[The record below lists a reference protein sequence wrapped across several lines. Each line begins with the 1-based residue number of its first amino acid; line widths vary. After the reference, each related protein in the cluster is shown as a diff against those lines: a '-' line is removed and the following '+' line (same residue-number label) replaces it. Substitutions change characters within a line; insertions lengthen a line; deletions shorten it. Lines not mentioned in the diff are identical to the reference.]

1 MPVVIKSTGGGSVSL
16 TAPSTA
22 SDLTVTLP
30 ATSGGAF
37 LTSPL
42 AAGTTTVPPIDFV
55 AGTNMT
61 TPDTGAMEY
70 DGTKLM
76 FTPIGTQ
83 RGIVPGMQYYCLQSG
98 YSFTSGTTSVA
109 LYGVGVT
116 LSSSTVYAFEGLFA
130 LYRATSTTSIS
141 RLNFAGTATL
151 NNILYQ
157 THSVFDPG
165 AIPLVDSNNNIAVI
179 NTAAVTAFTISA
191 SVNTITAFISG
202 TVSVN
207 AGGTFIPQYSQSA
220 SGGTTTTQAGSYFR
234 IYPIGAAGSNTSVGT
249 WA

>member
-1 MPVVIKSTGGGSVSL
+1 
-16 TAPSTA
+16 
-22 SDLTVTLP
+22 
-30 ATSGGAF
+30 
-37 LTSPL
+37 
-42 AAGTTTVPPIDFV
+42 
-55 AGTNMT
+55 
-61 TPDTGAMEY
+61 MEY

-98 YSFTSGTTSVA
+98 YSFTSNTTPAS

-116 LSSSTVYAFEGLFA
+116 LSSSTVYAFEGLFV
-130 LYRATSTTSIS
+130 LYRATSTTASS
-141 RLNFAGTATL
+141 RFSFAGTATL

-157 THSVFDPG
+157 TLSVFEPG
-165 AIPLVDSNNNIAVI
+165 TIPLVDSNNNMAVI

-191 SVNTITAFISG
+191 AVNTITAFITG

-220 SGGTTTTQAGSYFR
+220 TGNTTTTQAGSYFR
-234 IYPIGAAGSNTSVGT
+234 IYPIGASGSNISVGT

>member
-1 MPVVIKSTGGGSVSL
+1 MAITLDGTTGLSGPVI
-16 TAPSTA
+16 
-22 SDLTVTLP
+22 LP
-30 ATSGGAF
+30 
-37 LTSPL
+37 
-42 AAGTTTVPPIDFV
+42 AGTTTLAPLDFTS
-55 AGTNMT
+55 GTNLT
-61 TPDTGAMEY
+61 TPFAGAMEY
-70 DGTKLM
+70 DGKVPY
-76 FTPIGTQ
+76 FTPQGTQ
-83 RGIVPGMQYYCLQSG
+83 RGVVPGMQFYRLNAG
-98 YSFTSGTTSVA
+98 YDFTSGTTSAA

-130 LYRATSTTSIS
+130 LYRATSTTGVC

-157 THSVFDPG
+157 TSSVFDPG
-165 AIPLVDSNNNIAVI
+165 TIPLVDSNNNIAII

-202 TVSVN
+202 TVSIN
-207 AGGTFIPQYSQSA
+207 AGGTFIPQYSQSV
-220 SGGTTTTQAGSYFR
+220 SGGTTTNQAGSYFR